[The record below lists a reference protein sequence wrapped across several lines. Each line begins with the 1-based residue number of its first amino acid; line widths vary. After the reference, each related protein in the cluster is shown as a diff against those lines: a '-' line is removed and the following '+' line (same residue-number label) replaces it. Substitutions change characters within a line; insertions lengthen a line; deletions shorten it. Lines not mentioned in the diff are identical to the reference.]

1 MARKYL
7 VPIDLTKQELQN
19 ARIQNLASAPA
30 SPVAGQIYFDTTADT
45 MYFWDGDSWVDM
57 QTAPYSYATTGE
69 TTSISIT
76 ALESDG
82 TSANLARAD
91 HQHAGPG
98 FGPVTSQTSYGTSS
112 NDGDDLTVA
121 RSDHSHGTPAHGATE
136 HSTIKISDLAAP
148 TTDVSFNST
157 KITNLA
163 DPSGNKDAA
172 TKGYVDNR
180 KVTDFAVPTSA
191 FSMNSQKITNLATPT
206 SASDAATKEYVDA
219 VAEGLHIHASVHA
232 ATTGTLA
239 AITGGSVTYDNGTG
253 GINATLTLGVALT
266 TLDVYSLQDGDR
278 ILVKN
283 EATQAHNGIYTWAT
297 GGTVLT
303 RANDFNTAVEIAG
316 GDFVFVTEGTAYN
329 NTGWVQTE
337 PVNNVGSDSVI
348 FQQFSGAGTYTASNG
363 VLLTGTNF
371 TFAPKTDGGLD
382 TGSSGAFVKL
392 PTNSGLGTTSDG
404 LAVGAGTGITVST
417 GTVAIDTS
425 VVARKYSTNVG
436 NNSNTSFTVTHNLGT
451 KDVTVQVYT
460 VSDGTQVEVDVTRTT
475 TSAISVA
482 FAVAPTTDQYRVVVI
497 G

>member
-1 MARKYL
+1 
-7 VPIDLTKQELQN
+7 
-19 ARIQNLASAPA
+19 
-30 SPVAGQIYFDTTADT
+30 
-45 MYFWDGDSWVDM
+45 
-57 QTAPYSYATTGE
+57 
-69 TTSISIT
+69 
-76 ALESDG
+76 
-82 TSANLARAD
+82 
-91 HQHAGPG
+91 
-98 FGPVTSQTSYGTSS
+98 
-112 NDGDDLTVA
+112 
-121 RSDHSHGTPAHGATE
+121 
-136 HSTIKISDLAAP
+136 
-148 TTDVSFNST
+148 
-157 KITNLA
+157 
-163 DPSGNKDAA
+163 
-172 TKGYVDNR
+172 
-180 KVTDFAVPTSA
+180 
-191 FSMNSQKITNLATPT
+191 MNSQKITNLATPT